1 MTSSGAPEQTPVPD
15 APRSPGG
22 AQAEQPAD
30 RTTGAA
36 SIADTVS
43 ASDAVSA
50 HDVGSAPDAPRSPGG
65 AQAEQPPDRATDAS
79 SAGDTASAS
88 DAGRV
93 PDARN
98 GEQDEVDNPAQ
109 TVTSPRLEHLQQTI
123 DEAQQ
128 AADQA
133 LGQQRR

>member
-1 MTSSGAPEQTPVPD
+1 MMSSGAPEQTPAPD

-36 SIADTVS
+36 PIADTVS
-43 ASDAVSA
+43 ASDAARSA
-50 HDVGSAPDAPRSPGG
+50 GG
-65 AQAEQPPDRATDAS
+65 PQAEQPAALATDTRSTA
-79 SAGDTASAS
+79 DTASAS
-88 DAGRV
+88 DAARV
-93 PDARN
+93 SDARN
-98 GEQDEVDNPAQ
+98 ADQDEVDNPAQ

-133 LGQQRR
+133 LGPQRT